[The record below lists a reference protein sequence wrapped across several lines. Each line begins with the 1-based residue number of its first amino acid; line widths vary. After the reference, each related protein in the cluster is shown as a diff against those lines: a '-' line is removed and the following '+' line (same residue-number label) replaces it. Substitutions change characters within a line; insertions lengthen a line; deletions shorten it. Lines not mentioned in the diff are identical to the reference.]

1 MCIIL
6 WIKESNMAA
15 TWTIT
20 RTQYDIKGSKGDN
33 QITTLHWE
41 CRDSEDVTTDGET
54 VTHRGRVYG
63 SIGIPEPSG
72 TFIEYAKVTHDNCVT
87 WCKAIM
93 GDDKV
98 KSCEDSVAN
107 QIAKSKSPAQGYGTP
122 W

>member
-1 MCIIL
+1 
-6 WIKESNMAA
+6 MAA

-20 RTQYDIKGSKGDN
+20 STEYDIKGSKGNN

-41 CRDSEDVTTDGET
+41 CKDQDGD
-54 VTHRGRVYG
+54 HSGRVYG

-72 TFIEYAKVTHDNCVT
+72 DFIEYSKVTHENCVT

-93 GDDKV
+93 GDDEV
-98 KSCEDSVAN
+98 KSCEDNVAN
-107 QIAKSKSPAQGYGTP
+107 QIALSKAPTQGSGKP

>member
-1 MCIIL
+1 
-6 WIKESNMAA
+6 MAA

-20 RTQYDIKGSKGDN
+20 STEYDIKGSKGDN

-41 CRDSEDVTTDGET
+41 CTDEDGE
-54 VTHRGRVYG
+54 HRGRVYG

-93 GDDKV
+93 GDDEV

>member
-1 MCIIL
+1 
-6 WIKESNMAA
+6 MAA

-20 RTQYDIKGSKGDN
+20 STEYDIKGSKGDN

-41 CRDSEDVTTDGET
+41 CTDSEDVTTDGKT

-72 TFIEYAKVTHDNCVT
+72 DFIEYSKVSHANCVT

-93 GDDKV
+93 GDDQV
-98 KSCEDSVAN
+98 KASEDAVQN
-107 QIAKSKSPAQGYGTP
+107 QINLSKSPTQGSGKP

>member
-1 MCIIL
+1 
-6 WIKESNMAA
+6 MAA

-20 RTQYDIKGSKGDN
+20 STQYDIKGSKGDN

-41 CRDSEDVTTDGET
+41 CTDKDGD
-54 VTHRGRVYG
+54 HSGRVYG

-72 TFIEYAKVTHDNCVT
+72 TFIEYAKVTHENCVT

-98 KSCEDSVAN
+98 KECEDAVQN
-107 QIAKSKSPAQGYGTP
+107 QINLSKAPTHGSGVP